1 MLTLLEAAKRANL
14 LDRVYIEEYAKSS
27 DILAAIGFKDID
39 GNAYAYSREHALPGV
54 GFRGYNEGYPNTVGV
69 LNPQSEA
76 MKMAG
81 GDLDVDMA
89 IIATH
94 SEDERAI
101 REMMQIKSLAHA
113 WTRSFIKG
121 DSAVDAKMFDG
132 LQTRLTGTQVI
143 DASNTGA
150 GAALSLD
157 KLDEVID
164 LVDMPTHLIM
174 SKAMRRKLTSAGRN
188 TSVGGFITYQPD
200 AFGRQLAY
208 YQDLPI
214 LVAWQDNNDSEIL
227 PFTEVSSDGAD
238 LDTGSI
244 YCVSFGEKMVEGLN
258 FRNNEGGYGIS
269 VRDLGELDALP
280 VVRTRVD
287 WHTSI
292 AVQNGR
298 AAARLRGVQNKPV
311 TA

>member
-1 MLTLLEAAKRANL
+1 MLTLLEAAKNAPEMA
-14 LDRVYIEEYAKSS
+14 RVYIEEYARSS

-54 GFRGYNEGYPNTVGV
+54 GFRGYNEGFPNTVGV
-69 LNPQSEA
+69 MNPQSEA

-94 SEDERAI
+94 SEQERAV
-101 REMMQIKSLAHA
+101 RELMQVKSLAHA

-121 DSAVDAKMFDG
+121 DSAADAKMFDG

-143 DASNTGA
+143 DASSTGA
-150 GAALSLD
+150 GAPLSLD

-164 LVDMPTHLIM
+164 LVDNPTHLIM
-174 SKAMRRKLTSAGRN
+174 SKGMRRHLTSAGRN
-188 TSVGGFITYQPD
+188 TSVGGFITYEPD
-200 AFGRQLAY
+200 AFGRKLAY

-214 LVAWQDNNDSEIL
+214 LVAWQDNNDAEIL
-227 PFTEVSSDGAD
+227 PFTEVSSDGSDAD
-238 LDTGSI
+238 TASI

-269 VRDLGELDALP
+269 VRDLGELDSLP

-298 AAARLRGVQNKPV
+298 AAARLRGIQNARI